1 MVTPTL
7 HINQCHQTKY
17 WHTTTTTTMN
27 TNIFFSISVILCLL
41 LQGAE
46 AEIVERQE
54 VVPGLCE
61 DFYDNCS
68 ELAKGGYCQ
77 QFKKK
82 CKKSCGTC
90 GTEAEMVQ
98 ERQVV
103 LPGYCEDLYVYCP
116 EIKKAGI
123 CHKYKTTCKKTC
135 GTCWIWINCT
145 ENIGCLKKNNFTKEN
160 WA

>member
-1 MVTPTL
+1 
-7 HINQCHQTKY
+7 
-17 WHTTTTTTMN
+17 MN
-27 TNIFFSISVILCLL
+27 TNIFFSTSVILCLL

-46 AEIVERQE
+46 AEIVEERQK

-61 DFYDNCS
+61 DFYENCS
-68 ELAKGGYCQ
+68 ELSKGGYCQ

-135 GTCWIWINCT
+135 GTC
-145 ENIGCLKKNNFTKEN
+145 
-160 WA
+160 